1 MGLEH
6 FDFLKVRRGRSP
18 WDRDNPCAERV
29 STPVDRKRSKE
40 PSDNERP
47 AGTLDE
53 LDLRARALE
62 RDGANATPTR
72 GRDEGPHDAT
82 PSAHDSL
89 QHELDICERLLEDCR
104 REWGAANQTGTDS

>member
-1 MGLEH
+1 M
-6 FDFLKVRRGRSP
+6 
-18 WDRDNPCAERV
+18 
-29 STPVDRKRSKE
+29 DRKRSKE

-62 RDGANATPTR
+62 RDGANATPPR